1 MQYFLDT
8 INLFIVR
15 FLNESSHPVCHQNVF
30 EKPPLASRQASLK
43 VVKYEYISIICTIR
57 GVELYLLG

>member
-1 MQYFLDT
+1 MSLATLYAT
-8 INLFIVR
+8 IMF
-15 FLNESSHPVCHQNVF
+15 F